1 MGNSGGIEDFS
12 TVRNL
17 INFPSQK
24 GMRRQCKKLDGGVDN
39 EPEARNTS
47 PHLQWPRCEAMR
59 KALRRKNKKTEGIWD
74 KRNLE
79 EIKINEWTWSC

>member
-1 MGNSGGIEDFS
+1 
-12 TVRNL
+12 
-17 INFPSQK
+17 
-24 GMRRQCKKLDGGVDN
+24 MRGVDN

-47 PHLQWPRCEAMR
+47 LTYSGPDVKPRGA
-59 KALRRKNKKTEGIWD
+59 ALRRMNKKTEGVWD